1 MRKKRSPNQS
11 RLQTATSESGEDDG
25 ADRHFLCADTR
36 VCTTTLR
43 WNDKKKKKKEKKSK
57 GAFKVENK
65 QVSESRAGDKQPV
78 KKVPTRAR
86 SPQGEP
92 SKDQAPTDIT
102 FNKPAQ
108 SSRVE
113 SRGRDL

>member
-1 MRKKRSPNQS
+1 M
-11 RLQTATSESGEDDG
+11 T
-25 ADRHFLCADTR
+25 
-36 VCTTTLR
+36 
-43 WNDKKKKKKEKKSK
+43 KKKKRKKSK

-65 QVSESRAGDKQPV
+65 QVSESRAGDKQAV
-78 KKVPTRAR
+78 EKVPTRAG